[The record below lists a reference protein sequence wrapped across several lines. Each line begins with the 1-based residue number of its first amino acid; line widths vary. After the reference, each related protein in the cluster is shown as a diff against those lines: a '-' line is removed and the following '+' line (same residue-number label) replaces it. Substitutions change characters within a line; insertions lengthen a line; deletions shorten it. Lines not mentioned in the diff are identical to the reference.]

1 MAQDV
6 TQSNFEVEVINAD
19 KPVVVDVWA
28 DWCGPCKMLTPV
40 IEQLSNEVDNV
51 KFVKLN
57 ADENQELI
65 AALGVRNLPTLVL
78 FKDGEVETVR
88 MGAAPKSQILNWV
101 NQHIS

>member
-6 TQSNFEVEVINAD
+6 TQANFETEVINAD

-28 DWCGPCKMLTPV
+28 DWCGPCKMLSPV
-40 IEQLSNEVDNV
+40 IDQLSNEVDNV

-57 ADENQELI
+57 ADQNQELT

-78 FKDGEVETVR
+78 FKNGEVETVR
-88 MGAAPKSQILNWV
+88 MGAAPKSQLLNWI
-101 NQHIS
+101 NQHI

>member
-1 MAQDV
+1 MAQDI
-6 TQSNFEVEVINAD
+6 TQANFEAEVINSD

-28 DWCGPCKMLTPV
+28 DWCGPCKMLSPV
-40 IEQLSNEVDNV
+40 IDQLSNEVENV

-57 ADENQELI
+57 ADENQELT

-78 FKDGEVETVR
+78 FKNGEVETVR